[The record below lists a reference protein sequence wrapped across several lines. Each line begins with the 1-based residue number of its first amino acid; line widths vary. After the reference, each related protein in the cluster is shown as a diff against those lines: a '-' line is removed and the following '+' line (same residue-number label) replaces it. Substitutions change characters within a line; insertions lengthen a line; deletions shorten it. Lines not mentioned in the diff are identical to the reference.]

1 MQRIASEPTTV
12 TSAMPGRSPLPARR
26 GLERPISPVDRLA
39 FDRERAIRNTERAA
53 YADRLKQAIQLGLFI
68 WTAAALLD
76 GWVVHF
82 VGVGSLSRLLWLRAA
97 GLVVGVAAYAR
108 LRRSTRPSLNALR
121 VMDLAAFTCPAVL
134 LAMMCVHLGGIASP
148 YATGMIVILVARGAT
163 ASDRGPAGA
172 WLFGAPALAYPA
184 VMIAASCLYP
194 DVRAQFSNPRALG
207 LFGVSL
213 TLLAMTWFSLTVGG
227 NFVWRLRREMLE
239 ARRIGRY
246 ELQRRLGSG
255 GMGEVWA
262 AYDARLGQRVALKL
276 LRRHQHNPSAVARFE
291 REARAL
297 AGLSHPHIVSVS
309 DYGVTDDGIWYY
321 AMELLEGQNLRDLV
335 ETEGPLEPRRL
346 IALAVQLAGALVEA
360 HARGVIHRDIKPENV
375 VVSAGGGQSEIA
387 KLLDFGVAKTS
398 SAASETLTATGWTPG
413 TPAYMAP
420 EALQGRPVD
429 ARSDIYALGATLRFA
444 LDGAPIPEDLARVM
458 RCCLESDPAAR
469 YPTSR
474 ALLSALSALSGAP
487 APRLP

>member
-1 MQRIASEPTTV
+1 
-12 TSAMPGRSPLPARR
+12 
-26 GLERPISPVDRLA
+26 
-39 FDRERAIRNTERAA
+39 
-53 YADRLKQAIQLGLFI
+53 
-68 WTAAALLD
+68 
-76 GWVVHF
+76 
-82 VGVGSLSRLLWLRAA
+82 
-97 GLVVGVAAYAR
+97 
-108 LRRSTRPSLNALR
+108 
-121 VMDLAAFTCPAVL
+121 
-134 LAMMCVHLGGIASP
+134 
-148 YATGMIVILVARGAT
+148 
-163 ASDRGPAGA
+163 
-172 WLFGAPALAYPA
+172 
-184 VMIAASCLYP
+184 
-194 DVRAQFSNPRALG
+194 
-207 LFGVSL
+207 
-213 TLLAMTWFSLTVGG
+213 
-227 NFVWRLRREMLE
+227 MLE

-276 LRRHQHNPSAVARFE
+276 LRRHQHNPSAIARFE

-444 LDGAPIPEDLARVM
+444 LDEAPIPEDLARVM